1 VCKLKKREVLA
12 YLLAC
17 ALATALIF
25 STYSGIT
32 INNSLQACL
41 EKNRK
46 ASAEIAMNFHLCL
59 GRATD
64 IEYLLRTY
72 RKGFSENELNE
83 DNIEALIEGFFHE
96 MWYSWWFLS
105 SLKDLNPELSEY
117 EKPLYFIDRFVLYTI
132 IGWQSFTAGPTVQS
146 VLAHLLTQAQTSGNY
161 SISLTA
167 FKEFNQT
174 TFQEIDEL
182 GTEVFESFS
191 PFNAT
196 RLDNTVNMVEELQA
210 ISGQWIDKY
219 S

>member
-1 VCKLKKREVLA
+1 MCKLKKREVLA

-25 STYSGIT
+25 STYLGIT

-46 ASAEIAMNFHLCL
+46 ASAEIAMNFYHCL

-64 IEYLLRTY
+64 IEHLLRTY

-83 DNIEALIEGFFHE
+83 DNIEASIEGFFHE
-96 MWYSWWFLS
+96 MWYSWWFLRD
-105 SLKDLNPELSEY
+105 LKHLNPELGEY
-117 EKPLYFIDRFVLYTI
+117 EKPLYFIDRFVYYTI
-132 IGWQSFTAGPTVQS
+132 IGSQSITAGPTVQS
-146 VLAHLLTQAQTSGNY
+146 VLAHLLTRAQTSGDY
-161 SISLTA
+161 SISLIA
-167 FKEFNQT
+167 FKELNQIS
-174 TFQEIDEL
+174 FQEIDGL

-196 RLDNTVNMVEELQA
+196 RLDNTVNMVEELQT
-210 ISGQWIDKY
+210 ILDQWIDKY

>member
-1 VCKLKKREVLA
+1 MA

-25 STYSGIT
+25 STYLGIT

-46 ASAEIAMNFHLCL
+46 ASAEIARNFHHCL

-72 RKGFSENELNE
+72 RKGFGENELNE

-96 MWYSWWFLS
+96 MGYSWWFLRD
-105 SLKDLNPELSEY
+105 LKHLNPEQGEY
-117 EKPLYFIDRFVLYTI
+117 EKPLYFIDRFVYYTI
-132 IGWQSFTAGPTVQS
+132 IGSQSFTAGPTVQS
-146 VLAHLLTQAQTSGNY
+146 VLAHLLSQAQTSGNY

-167 FKEFNQT
+167 FKELNQT
-174 TFQEIDEL
+174 AFQEIDEL
-182 GTEVFESFS
+182 GTEVFESFL

-196 RLDNTVNMVEELQA
+196 RLDNTVNMVEELQT
-210 ISGQWIDKY
+210 ILGQWIDNY